1 MGRIVAIGGGDYEE
15 NDAIVKEIVA
25 LTGKKQPNGLFIGT
39 ALKDSTNPLTS
50 FKKSLKRMAPG
61 SVVKKLSLIRS
72 SYTEEETDALLSF
85 ADIIFVGGGNTLF
98 MLEEWKKVGLIPKLM
113 KVYAEDSA
121 VLAGVSA
128 GALCWFE
135 RGYTDSEMFDGR
147 EEWSFEMIHPETA
160 LLPYAFSPHY
170 DQEIR
175 AGFDDAYYKEVDNEM
190 PGIGLPDRVAFV
202 HNGANEYF
210 VRSDETKTASRL
222 FVKDGQLI
230 KETVNCYKDVT
241 NI

>member
-39 ALKDSTNPLTS
+39 ALQDSTNPLTS
-50 FKKSLKRMAPG
+50 FKKSLKRVAPG

-72 SYTEEETDALLSF
+72 SYTEEEVDALIDF

-98 MLEEWKKVGLIPKLM
+98 MLDTWKKAGLIPKLL
-113 KVYAEDSA
+113 KVYEEDSA
-121 VLAGVSA
+121 VLSGVSA
-128 GALCWFE
+128 GALCWFQW
-135 RGYTDSEMFDGR
+135 GYTDSEMFDGR
-147 EEWSFEMIHPETA
+147 EEWSFEMIQPETA

-170 DQEIR
+170 DKEIR
-175 AGFDDAYYKEVDNEM
+175 AGFDDAYFKEVGSEM
-190 PGIGLPDRVAFV
+190 PGIGLPDHVAFV
-202 HNGANEYF
+202 HHGAEEYF
-210 VRSDETKTASRL
+210 VRSNETKTASRL
-222 FVKDGQLI
+222 YVKDGQLI